1 MDAYQIPRLASRYMH
16 HDMIEKYADLPEFP
30 HLRTRLLHIFL
41 QKGGIPSVMGNEL
54 YALVTS
60 LLQLGLDTHDRVD
73 NDSRGLDDFRKRAMQ
88 LKVLA
93 GDYFSSRFYYLLS
106 QAEQIDLVK
115 RLSSAVCEVNRLKMN
130 MYVKMRRLQLSA
142 EDYLHHMV
150 KIKSQLFLGFSHL
163 MEGLYQKYWPAILKG
178 FTRCEIIA
186 GELEQLSAESSKGTV
201 NYGESWAYWYL
212 LAKANTE
219 DKQKLTDGVHLTC
232 FRTMTDKYGL
242 RQKLLDMLEQQV
254 NELIETIEQFHN
266 GGLAKELVSELRQI
280 GEKFQ
285 RLVSASTVPENIM
298 R

>member
-106 QAEQIDLVK
+106 QAEQIDRQAPVISGM
-115 RLSSAVCEVNRLKMN
+115 RSEPAENEHVCQN
-130 MYVKMRRLQLSA
+130 A
-142 EDYLHHMV
+142 
-150 KIKSQLFLGFSHL
+150 
-163 MEGLYQKYWPAILKG
+163 P
-178 FTRCEIIA
+178 
-186 GELEQLSAESSKGTV
+186 
-201 NYGESWAYWYL
+201 
-212 LAKANTE
+212 
-219 DKQKLTDGVHLTC
+219 
-232 FRTMTDKYGL
+232 
-242 RQKLLDMLEQQV
+242 
-254 NELIETIEQFHN
+254 
-266 GGLAKELVSELRQI
+266 
-280 GEKFQ
+280 
-285 RLVSASTVPENIM
+285 ASTECRRNICIIWSKSSLSYFSDFPFDGGPVPEVLA
-298 R
+298 RPF